1 MERTWRFCTINCQQ
15 FIDSCFNIRFDLG
28 KILML
33 RGHLASGS
41 NTLLYATVAGLA
53 LITVAI
59 GVAAQPVLVLAMAT
73 AEQLLDP
80 TRYITAVLGGAP

>member
-1 MERTWRFCTINCQQ
+1 
-15 FIDSCFNIRFDLG
+15 
-28 KILML
+28 
-33 RGHLASGS
+33 
-41 NTLLYATVAGLA
+41 VAGLA

>member
-1 MERTWRFCTINCQQ
+1 MSLALASGWQPDDFV
-15 FIDSCFNIRFDLG
+15 
-28 KILML
+28 L
-33 RGHLASGS
+33 RPENTPPAASGS